1 MLLFSLP
8 VDAELPSW
16 VFLACLYHYIRNLHH
31 YIRNLYS
38 YIFGNQLL
46 RFKSLACRIVAVL
59 NTLLEAINISKEGS
73 FQRILGNYAIDVSS
87 VSDARLFT
95 GVTFSGNINDALSD
109 PLRNT
114 SVLKTPFDD
123 TVVNSSKATTIRF
136 PRTLFNESSLV
147 TLGPQT
153 IILALYK
160 ETKFFRVVP
169 KPPKSLNSFV
179 VAGRIRG
186 LSVSNLTHPVEIT
199 FADLKRGDKNG
210 SLCSFWNFERGNWS
224 QDGCSLQKILPDGR
238 IVCNCNHLTNFAVL
252 MVS

>member
-1 MLLFSLP
+1 M
-8 VDAELPSW
+8 
-16 VFLACLYHYIRNLHH
+16 
-31 YIRNLYS
+31 
-38 YIFGNQLL
+38 
-46 RFKSLACRIVAVL
+46 L

-73 FQRILGNYAIDVSS
+73 FQRILANYAIDVSN

-95 GVTFSGNINDALSD
+95 GVTFSGNINNSLSN

-114 SVLKTPFDD
+114 SVWEQPFHDA
-123 TVVNSSKATTIRF
+123 VVNSSKATTIRL
-136 PRTLFNESSLV
+136 PSTLFNESSLV
-147 TLGPQT
+147 TPGPQT

-160 ETKFFRVVP
+160 ETKFFQVVFTRASP
-169 KPPKSLNSFV
+169 KSPKSLNSFV
-179 VAGRIRG
+179 VAAKIRG

-199 FADLKRGDKNG
+199 FADLMRGDKNG